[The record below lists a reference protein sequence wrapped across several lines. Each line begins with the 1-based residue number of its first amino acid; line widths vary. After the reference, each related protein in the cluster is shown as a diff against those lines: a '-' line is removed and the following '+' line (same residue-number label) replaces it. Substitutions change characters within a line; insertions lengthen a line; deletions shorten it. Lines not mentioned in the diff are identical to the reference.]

1 MQVLI
6 ELPYCLLQT
15 IIYALITYSMINF
28 TWTVPKFF
36 YYMFIMFFSL
46 LYFTY
51 YGMMA
56 VALTPN
62 HQIAAIVASGFYSLF
77 NLFSGFLIF
86 RPVSKNFL
94 DLQKWVFF
102 FSKFFPFQIPGSGF
116 CNVYFC
122 VFQQEMGTE
131 DVVQVSVFC
140 KA

>member
-1 MQVLI
+1 MCCFLQVLI
-6 ELPYCLLQT
+6 ELPYCLVQT
-15 IIYALITYSMINF
+15 VIYALITYSMINF
-28 TWTVPKFF
+28 TWTAPKFF

-62 HQIAAIVASGFYSLF
+62 PQIGAIVASGFYTLF

-94 DLQKWVFF
+94 DLQK
-102 FSKFFPFQIPGSGF
+102 
-116 CNVYFC
+116 
-122 VFQQEMGTE
+122 
-131 DVVQVSVFC
+131 
-140 KA
+140 